1 MKAIRIHHHGGSNE
15 VQIDD
20 IPIPTIKPNEVL
32 LEVKSTSLNHLDLW
46 VRNGIPGVQL
56 PLPLV
61 LGSDASG
68 IVKEIGTSVKHLKMG
83 DRVLVVPGY
92 GCGECEECF
101 SGRENYCLEYA
112 IYGEHGDGIQVENL
126 AIDSRRLLSLAP
138 NISFDEGAAIPLVFL
153 TAWEMLV
160 NKAAVRP
167 WHTVLVWSAS
177 SGVGS
182 AAVQI
187 AKLFGARVVTTAG
200 GPEKVA
206 KAQQLLNP
214 DRVIDYRTQDVV
226 KEIRAITRG
235 LGADIVVDHVGQASW
250 EKSLRSLAKGGKLV
264 FCGATTGPQVSF
276 DLRFV
281 FFKQQSILGSTMGNR
296 GDLFKVLEMVERGK
310 LRGVVDRTFDV
321 EAIREAHEYLESGKQ
336 FGKVIVRFGR

>member
-1 MKAIRIHHHGGSNE
+1 MRAIRIHKHGGAGE
-15 VQIDD
+15 IRIDD
-20 IPIPTIKPNEVL
+20 IPIPPIKPHEAL

-46 VRNGIPGVQL
+46 VRNGMPGVQL

-68 IVKEIGTSVKHLKMG
+68 VVKEIGATVKNIKVG
-83 DRVLVVPGY
+83 DRVLVVPGF

-101 SGRENYCLEYA
+101 SGRENYCLDYG

-126 AIDSRRLLSLAP
+126 AVDSRRLLRMPS
-138 NISFDEGAAIPLVFL
+138 NISFDEGAAIPLVYL

-160 NKAAVRP
+160 NKAGVQP
-167 WHTVLVWSAS
+167 WHTVLAWSAS

-187 AKLFGARVVTTAG
+187 AKLYGARVVTTAG

-206 KAQQLLNP
+206 KAQQVLSP
-214 DRVIDYRTQDVV
+214 DAVIDYRTQDVV
-226 KEIRAITRG
+226 KEIRAITHGR
-235 LGADIVVDHVGQASW
+235 GADIVVDHVGQATW
-250 EKSLRSLAKGGKLV
+250 DKSLRSLAKGGKLV
-264 FCGATTGPQVSF
+264 FCGATTGAQVSF
-276 DLRFV
+276 DMRFV

-296 GDLFKVLEMVERGK
+296 GDLFKVLQLVERGK
-310 LRGVVDRTFDV
+310 LRGVVDRTFEV
-321 EAIREAHEYLESGKQ
+321 EAIQEAHEYLESGNQ
-336 FGKVIVRFGR
+336 FGKVIVRFAR

>member
-1 MKAIRIHHHGGSNE
+1 MRAIRIHKHGGPGE
-15 VQIDD
+15 IRIDD
-20 IPIPTIKPNEVL
+20 IPVPIIKPHEAL

-46 VRNGIPGVQL
+46 VRNGMPGVQL
-56 PLPLV
+56 PLPLI

-68 IVKEIGTSVKHLKMG
+68 VVKGIGATVKNIKVG

-112 IYGEHGDGIQVENL
+112 IYGEHGDGIQMENL
-126 AIDSRRLLSLAP
+126 AVDSRRLLVMPP
-138 NISFDEGAAIPLVFL
+138 NISFDEGAAIPLVYL

-160 NKAAVRP
+160 NKAGVQP

-187 AKLFGARVVTTAG
+187 AKLYGARVVTTAG

-214 DRVIDYRTQDVV
+214 DLVIDYRTQDVV
-226 KEIRAITRG
+226 KEIRSLTRG
-235 LGADIVVDHVGQASW
+235 HGADIVVDHVGQATW
-250 EKSLRSLAKGGKLV
+250 EKSLRSLAKGGRLV

-276 DLRFV
+276 DQRFL
-281 FFKQQSILGSTMGNR
+281 FFKQQSILGSTMGDR
-296 GDLFKVLEMVERGK
+296 GDLFKVLQLVERGK
-310 LRGVVDRTFDV
+310 LKAVVDRAFDA
-321 EAIREAHEYLESGKQ
+321 EAIREAHEYLETGKQ
-336 FGKVIVRFGR
+336 FGKVIVRFAR